1 MTELVL
7 FIIVGGLAV
16 AFAALMLLSEN
27 AVHSALFLIGTMFCI
42 AFLFLLLNAP
52 FLAMIQISVYAGAIM
67 VLFLFVIMLL
77 GTEKLTPANPG
88 VEQGDKRRFGWFTP
102 LAVVLAAALILAIG
116 IPLLTSQLS
125 TQELPGP
132 QPMLRVVNAQVG
144 DQVVNVT
151 ANDISVA
158 TSLDQGQYTGFA
170 ELPPGDYTLTVNY
183 GNPTASAEI
192 VPSQA
197 LEAQLLPGTAHT
209 LVIYGDDSPALAL
222 IPDDLSTV
230 TAERSA
236 RYTVFNGSAAPVS
249 LVDFGSVDVADDTR
263 VLLADIPPGTL
274 ADTFTQVEGTADW
287 AIVDP
292 ARPQTPLVNLP
303 GMEVERNTSTT
314 LIVTGQRTTVGETAL
329 PVVLPLAERA
339 RASFGGPQAIG
350 YRLFTDFLL
359 PFQVLAV
366 LLLASMVGVI
376 VLTHRE
382 TTKERRQ
389 MGRRRVSR
397 PLTNVIAAQVGH
409 DVTTPDEGQPAQL
422 PSPETVGK

>member
-1 MTELVL
+1 MTTELVL

-77 GTEKLTPANPG
+77 GAEKLTPGNPG
-88 VEQGDKRRFGWFTP
+88 VDEGNKRRYSWFTP
-102 LAVVLAAALILAIG
+102 LAVVLAVSLVFAIG
-116 IPLLTSQLS
+116 IPLIASNLS
-125 TQELPGP
+125 TQEIPGP

-144 DQVVNVT
+144 EEVVNVT
-151 ANDISVA
+151 ANDIPLA
-158 TSLDQGQYTGFA
+158 TSLEQGQYTGFA
-170 ELPPGDYTLTVNY
+170 DLPPGDYTLTISY

-197 LEAQLLPGTAHT
+197 LETQLLPGTAHT
-209 LVIYGDDSPALAL
+209 LVIYGDNAPSLAL

-230 TAERSA
+230 TVERSA
-236 RYTVFNGSAAPVS
+236 RYTVFNGSTAPVS
-249 LVDFGSVDVADDTR
+249 LVDFGAVDVADDTR
-263 VLLADIPPGTL
+263 VLIADIPPGELTE
-274 ADTFTQVEGTADW
+274 AITHVEGRADW
-287 AIVDP
+287 AIINP
-292 ARPQTPLVNLP
+292 ANPDTPLVNLP
-303 GMEVERNTSTT
+303 ELDVERNTSTT
-314 LIVTGQRTTVGETAL
+314 LIVTGERTTVEENVL

-339 RASFGGPQAIG
+339 RPSFGGPQAIG
-350 YRLFTDFLL
+350 YRLFTDYLL
-359 PFQVLAV
+359 PFQLLAV

-382 TTKERRQ
+382 TSKERRQ
-389 MGRRRVSR
+389 LGRRRVSR
-397 PLTNVIAAQVGH
+397 PLTNVIASQVGH
-409 DVTTPDEGQPAQL
+409 DVTEPDAGEPAQL
-422 PSPETVGK
+422 PETVGK

>member
-77 GTEKLTPANPG
+77 GAEKLTPGDPG
-88 VEQGDKRRFGWFTP
+88 AETGKKRRWFTP
-102 LAVVLAAALILAIG
+102 LAIVLTVSLVFAIG
-116 IPLLTSQLS
+116 ISLLASQLS
-125 TQELPGP
+125 TQEIPGP

-144 DQVVNVT
+144 GEVVNVT
-151 ANDISVA
+151 ANDTSVA
-158 TSLDQGQYTGFA
+158 TSLERGRYTGFA
-170 ELPPGDYTLTVNY
+170 NLPPGDYTLTISY
-183 GNPTASAEI
+183 GNQTASAEI

-197 LEAQLLPGTAHT
+197 LDAQLLPGTAHT
-209 LVIYGDDSPALAL
+209 LVIYGDETPALAL
-222 IPDDLSTV
+222 VPDDLSTV
-230 TAERSA
+230 TADRSA
-236 RYTVFNGSAAPVS
+236 RYTVFNGSSAPVS
-249 LVDFGSVDVADDTR
+249 LVDFGAVDIADDTR
-263 VLLADIPPGTL
+263 VLIADIAPGQL
-274 ADTFTQVEGTADW
+274 ASPITQVEGTVNW
-287 AIVDP
+287 AIINP
-292 ARPQTPLVNLP
+292 ARPSAPLVNLP
-303 GMEVERNTSTT
+303 ALDVERNTSTT
-314 LIVTGQRTTVGETAL
+314 LIVTGERTTVGENVL

-339 RASFGGPQAIG
+339 RPSFGGPQAIG
-350 YRLFTDFLL
+350 YELFTTYLL
-359 PFQVLAV
+359 PFQLLAV

-382 TTKERRQ
+382 TTKERRA

-397 PLTNVIAAQVGH
+397 PLTNVIASQVGH
-409 DVTTPDEGQPAQL
+409 DVTEPDVEQPAQL